1 MGLIEN
7 TRSCISQN
15 RSQVYTFLRRLLER
29 EQPFLLRTEFQ
40 AIFAE
45 YAESTEGSVLGEG
58 DFADMVEQVQ
68 EVALSAP
75 WLIMSLRTSV
85 GRWQYL
91 AFHAEALECEE
102 RTAQEFLQFK
112 ERLVSQSPEHD
123 PWLLEL
129 DLGPFNRD
137 FPRLREARS
146 IGRGVEFLNRHL
158 SSRLFKS
165 NGEGQNL
172 LFEFLR
178 IHQYQGRQLMINQL
192 ITDAEML
199 REAIREA
206 IGFLKGVDV
215 ETRWQ
220 DIYPKLGGLGF
231 EPGWG
236 DKAALVKESLQL
248 LSDILEAPDHQ
259 RLEEFLARI
268 PMIFEVAIISPHG
281 YFGQDQVLGKPDTGG
296 QVVYILNQV
305 VAMEKEMRSRI
316 RSSGLDAEPRI
327 VVVTRLIPE
336 TMDTAC
342 NIDREK
348 IVGTQNAYIL
358 RVPFHDSEG
367 KVLPHWVS
375 RFKIY
380 PYLEQF
386 SLEVEKALL
395 GYFHKKPDLIIGN
408 YTDGNLVA
416 SLLSRRMQV
425 TQCNIAHALEKTKYL
440 YSALYWRDLEHEYH
454 FSCQFTA
461 DLIAMNTAD
470 FIVSSTYQEIAG
482 DEKIPGQYE
491 SYSTFTMPGLYRVIN
506 GIDVFDPKFNIV
518 SPGADPKVFFPYT
531 QDQDRFNE
539 LASELEKI
547 IYGEPD
553 GSTRGRLE
561 HDKRPIIFSMSR
573 LDKVKNLPGL
583 TWAYAN
589 NPRLRELAK
598 LVIVGGHTNPDDSQ
612 DAEELDQ
619 IHAMHRIMDEHQLDQ
634 DMRWLGMQLDKNM
647 SGEIYRV
654 VADQGGV
661 FVQPAM
667 YEAFGLTVVEAMV
680 SGLPAFATCYGGPS
694 EIIEHGVSGF
704 HIDPGNLES
713 MSQQLVD
720 FFKNCQEE
728 PDYWQKISKSGIKR
742 VKERYNWDLY
752 AQRLMTLAR
761 VYGFWKYAT
770 NLERQETQRY
780 LEMFYDLMLRKR
792 AQMINSN

>member
-1 MGLIEN
+1 MPNIEKAQ
-7 TRSCISQN
+7 TCIRQT
-15 RSQVYTFLRRLLER
+15 RSQVYTFLRRLLE
-29 EQPFLLRTEFQ
+29 QKQSFLLRTEFQ

-45 YAESTEGSVLGEG
+45 YTESSEGSVLAEG
-58 DFADMVEQVQ
+58 DFADMVDEVQ

-75 WLIMSLRTSV
+75 WLMMSFRTSV
-85 GRWQYL
+85 GHWQYL

-102 RTAQEFLQFK
+102 RSAQEFLQFK
-112 ERLVSQSPEHD
+112 ERLVSRTPEHD

-129 DLGPFNRD
+129 DLRPFNRD
-137 FPRLREARS
+137 FPRLREPRS

-165 NGEGQNL
+165 NGEGHNL
-172 LFEFLR
+172 LFNFLR
-178 IHQYQGRQLMINQL
+178 IHHYQGRQLMINQR
-192 ITDAEML
+192 ITNADML
-199 REAIREA
+199 REAIRDA
-206 IGFLKGVDV
+206 QRILKGIDDGAQ
-215 ETRWQ
+215 WQ
-220 DIYPKLGGLGF
+220 EFYPRLSDLGF

-236 DKAALVKESLQL
+236 DKAGLVKESLQL

-268 PMIFEVAIISPHG
+268 PMIFDVAIISPHG
-281 YFGQDQVLGKPDTGG
+281 FFGQDQVLGKPDTGG
-296 QVVYILNQV
+296 QVVYVLNQV
-305 VAMEKEMRSRI
+305 VAMEQEMRGRM

-342 NIDREK
+342 DLDREK

-358 RVPFHDSEG
+358 RVPFHDAEG
-367 KVLPHWVS
+367 KMLPHWVS

-380 PYLEQF
+380 PYLERF
-386 SLEVEKALL
+386 SLEAENTLL
-395 GYFHKKPDLIIGN
+395 SFFQKKPDLIIGN

-440 YSALYWRDLEHEYH
+440 YSDLYWRDLEQDYH

-461 DLIAMNTAD
+461 DLIAMNSAD
-470 FIVSSTYQEIAG
+470 FIISSTYQEIAG
-482 DEKIPGQYE
+482 DERNPGQYE
-491 SYSTFTMPGLYRVIN
+491 SYSSFTMPGLYRVLN
-506 GIDVFDPKFNIV
+506 GVDVFDPKFNIV
-518 SPGADPKVFFPYT
+518 SPGADPKVFFPYSKG
-531 QDQDRFNE
+531 DDRFGE
-539 LASELEKI
+539 LVQDLEDI
-547 IYGEPD
+547 LYGEPD
-553 GSTRGRLE
+553 GSTRGKLK
-561 HDKRPIIFSMSR
+561 HDDRPIIFSMSR
-573 LDKVKNLPGL
+573 LDKVKNLTGL
-583 TWAYAN
+583 TWAYAS

-619 IHAMHRIMDEHQLDQ
+619 IHAMHRIMDEQQLDQ

-654 VADQGGV
+654 AADHGGV

-704 HIDPGNLES
+704 HIDPGHLEG

-720 FFKNCQEE
+720 FFEKCQED

-742 VKERYNWDLY
+742 VRERYNWELY

-792 AQMINSN
+792 AQMINNN

>member
-1 MGLIEN
+1 MSIIEN
-7 TRSCISQN
+7 TRSCIAEN
-15 RSQVYTFLRRLLER
+15 RSQVYTFLRRLLDH
-29 EQPFLLRTEFQ
+29 EQPFLLRTELQ

-45 YAESTEGSVLGEG
+45 YAESVEGSVLGEG
-58 DFADMVEQVQ
+58 DFAEMVDEVQ

-75 WLIMSLRTSV
+75 WLMVSLRTSV

-112 ERLVSQSPEHD
+112 ERLVSHTQEHD

-137 FPRLREARS
+137 FPRLRETRS

-172 LFEFLR
+172 LFNFLR
-178 IHQYQGRQLMINQL
+178 IHHYQGRQLMINHR
-192 ITDAEML
+192 ITNADIL
-199 REAIREA
+199 REAIRDA
-206 IGFLKGVDV
+206 LRILKGIDD
-215 ETRWQ
+215 EAQWQ
-220 DIYPKLGGLGF
+220 EFYLRLSDLGF

-236 DKAALVKESLQL
+236 DKAGLVKEGLQL

-268 PMIFEVAIISPHG
+268 PMIFDVAIISPHG
-281 YFGQDQVLGKPDTGG
+281 FFGQDQVLGKPDTGG

-305 VAMEKEMRSRI
+305 VAMEQEMRSRI

-336 TMDTAC
+336 NMDTAC
-342 NIDREK
+342 NIDKEK
-348 IVGTQNAYIL
+348 IVGTQNAHIL

-367 KVLPHWVS
+367 TVLPHWVS

-380 PYLEQF
+380 PYLERF
-386 SLEVEKALL
+386 SLDAENTLL
-395 GYFHKKPDLIIGN
+395 SFFHKKPDLIIGN

-416 SLLSRRMQV
+416 TLLSRRLQV

-440 YSALYWRDLEHEYH
+440 YSALYWRDLEQEYH
-454 FSCQFTA
+454 FSSQFTA
-461 DLIAMNTAD
+461 DLIAMNAAD
-470 FIVSSTYQEIAG
+470 FIISSTYQEIAG

-531 QDQDRFNE
+531 QQQDRFSE
-539 LASELEKI
+539 LAQELENI
-547 IYGEPD
+547 IYGKSD
-553 GSTRGRLE
+553 GQSRGKISQDE
-561 HDKRPIIFSMSR
+561 RPIIFSMSR
-573 LDKVKNLPGL
+573 LDKVKNLTGL
-583 TWAYAN
+583 ALAYAN
-589 NPRLRELAK
+589 DQRLRKMAK
-598 LVIVGGHTNPDDSQ
+598 LLIVGGHINPDDSQ
-612 DAEELDQ
+612 DEEERDQ
-619 IHAMHRIMDEHQLDQ
+619 IHAMHRIMDEHQLDM
-634 DMRWLGMQLDKNM
+634 DMRWLGMQLDKNL

-654 VADQGGV
+654 VAEQGGV

-680 SGLPAFATCYGGPS
+680 SGLPVFATCYGGPS
-694 EIIEHGVSGF
+694 EIILDFESGF
-704 HIDPGNLES
+704 HIDPVQES
-713 MSQQLVD
+713 MFSKKIAD
-720 FFKNCQEE
+720 FFVKCNEN
-728 PDYWQKISKSGIKR
+728 PNYWHKISQAGIER
-742 VKERYNWDLY
+742 VQDHYNWDLY
-752 AQRLMTLAR
+752 ARRLMTLAR

-792 AQMINSN
+792 AQSIA